1 MKNSVKIVL
10 LAISA
15 VLDRQRILIKSSI
28 LVKIVFIAGTV
39 QSNIRFLKNKK
50 LIVNIFRV
58 TECENVP
65 VMVVSNKKNRTS

>member
-10 LAISA
+10 LAVSAMLVRQKIS
-15 VLDRQRILIKSSI
+15 IKSPI
-28 LVKIVFIAGTV
+28 LVKIVFSAGTV

-50 LIVNIFRV
+50 LIVNIFHV

>member
-10 LAISA
+10 LAVSA
-15 VLDRQRILIKSSI
+15 MLVRQKILIKSTI
-28 LVKIVFIAGTV
+28 LVKIVFSAGTV

>member
-50 LIVNIFRV
+50 FIVNIFDA

-65 VMVVSNKKNRTS
+65 IMVVSNKKNRTS